1 MEGRIGEEVHRKA
14 KAITNR
20 CIICRG
26 TLTAK
31 RKDASYCSTDIIP
44 DKPLSLLPIGIRT
57 ANEFIKDHHC
67 HNKEVGFGP
76 RYAVVDKSGEIWGAA
91 IVSRPVTRM
100 LNHGGYTAELRRV
113 CTKQDAPVCCCSMLC
128 SACWRAWKAMGG
140 NRMVTYTLQ
149 AEFGTSL
156 KTSGWRR
163 EAASKGQK
171 VGRSSD
177 THPRKA
183 KEEGTV
189 TVEPK
194 WRWEVS

>member
-1 MEGRIGEEVHRKA
+1 LEARIGEEVHRKG

-31 RKDASYCSTDIIP
+31 RKDASYCSARCRQRSHRSVTSTITDIIP
-44 DKPLSLLPIGIRT
+44 DKPLSLLPIGSRS
-57 ANEFIKDHHC
+57 ANEFIKDHHR

-113 CTKQDAPVCCCSMLC
+113 CTKQASRMRQCVAAPCSTQ
-128 SACWRAWKAMGG
+128 RAGERGRRWV
-140 NRMVTYTLQ
+140 VT
-149 AEFGTSL
+149 EWSL
-156 KTSGWRR
+156 TPCKRNLGRR
-163 EAASKGQK
+163 SRHQDGDGKLRA
-171 VGRSSD
+171 RD
-177 THPRKA
+177 RK
-183 KEEGTV
+183 
-189 TVEPK
+189 
-194 WRWEVS
+194 